1 MVAMFWV
8 ARKPE
13 QECGCGLKSPRLIRA
28 LIPHPHRLDER
39 HPLDFDTHELSKR
52 VRGAFGIRRQSGA
65 KPGQWLGD
73 GLHADVRRGS
83 SNRA

>member
-13 QECGCGLKSPRLIRA
+13 RECGCGLKSPRLIRA

-39 HPLDFDTHELSKR
+39 HPLDFDTHELFR
-52 VRGAFGIRRQSGA
+52 VRAEWRPPAERRQ
-65 KPGQWLGD
+65 LG
-73 GLHADVRRGS
+73 
-83 SNRA
+83 